1 MYSGIQSSRNAYRS
15 FSYPVTE
22 KKNQRKERVFEFS
35 CIGFLDN
42 GDPAYFNRQVRS
54 AVSRS
59 GRKTNK
65 DIQCYRL
72 LQSFSEKEA
81 DPSSGKAG
89 RKCHEIGVA
98 LVQRLYPG
106 HQATVTTQRD
116 GKSGHWHNHIV
127 VMAVNAATGKAARGR
142 QTNYMTVRKESE
154 KLLKENGIT
163 PDSGKKHLKR
173 KKAADLGG
181 GYSWMDDLH
190 RRVADALDRAI
201 SFDNFHKS
209 LKRNDVRIP
218 RDKIG
223 KTLTFELIAKVPDTV
238 KVPKRGMRSRSTKL
252 DPEWT
257 VDYISKRLRRNKM
270 VKEAEKRV
278 PVCENENRM
287 SDKEIEFLRAAYPA
301 DYSDDDIIREHEKYK
316 KMVFE
321 VLEEDDEEEDDL
333 YQKTD
338 GFVNNL

>member
-22 KKNQRKERVFEFS
+22 KKNQKKERVFEFS

-42 GDPAYFNRQVRS
+42 GDPAFFNKQVKS

-65 DIQCYRL
+65 DIQCYRI

-81 DPSSGKAG
+81 DPSSGNAG
-89 RKCHEIGVA
+89 RTCHEIGVS

-142 QTNYMTVRKESE
+142 QTDYMTVRRESE
-154 KLLKENGIT
+154 RLLKENGIT
-163 PDSGKKHLKR
+163 PDPGKKHPKR
-173 KKAADLGG
+173 KKAAALEG

-190 RRVADALDRAI
+190 RRVADAMEHAE
-201 SFDNFHKS
+201 SFDDFHAR
-209 LKRNDVRIP
+209 LKKNEVRIP

-223 KTLTFELIAKVPDTV
+223 KTLTFELMAKVPDTV

-252 DPEWT
+252 DSEWS

-270 VKEAEKRV
+270 VKEAEKRSPDDENKYLV
-278 PVCENENRM
+278 PDMNL
-287 SDKEIEFLRAAYPA
+287 DFLRHAYPS
-301 DYSDDDIIREHEKYK
+301 DYSDEDIIRDYEELK
-316 KMVFE
+316 KTLFE
-321 VLEEDDEEEDDL
+321 VLKEAEEEDDL

>member
-1 MYSGIQSSRNAYRS
+1 MYSGIQSSKNAFRS
-15 FSYPVTE
+15 FSYPITE
-22 KKNQRKERVFEFS
+22 KKDQKKERVFEFS

-42 GDPAYFNRQVRS
+42 GDPAFFNKQVKS

-81 DPSSGKAG
+81 DPSSGNAG
-89 RKCHEIGVA
+89 RTCHEIGVA
-98 LVQRLYPG
+98 LVQSLYPG

-142 QTNYMTVRKESE
+142 QTNYMTVRRESE
-154 KLLKENGIT
+154 RLLKENGIT
-163 PDSGKKHLKR
+163 PDSGKKHPKR
-173 KKAADLGG
+173 KKAAELEG
-181 GYSWMDDLH
+181 GYSWMDDLQG
-190 RRVADALDRAI
+190 RVSRALDQAI
-201 SFDNFHKS
+201 SFDNFHERLKKS
-209 LKRNDVRIP
+209 EVRIP
-218 RDKIG
+218 RDIIG
-223 KTLTFELIAKVPDTV
+223 KTLTFELMAKVPDTV

-270 VKEAEKRV
+270 VREAEKRSS
-278 PVCENENRM
+278 VCESENRM

-301 DYSDDDIIREHEKYK
+301 NYSDEDIIREQEKLK
-316 KMVFE
+316 QTLFE
-321 VLEEDDEEEDDL
+321 VLKEAEEEDDL

-338 GFVNNL
+338 DFVNSL